1 MGGMLNPFPMGAPQ
15 YKSHIHNFYFR
26 IDLDIDGQYP
36 HDVCEI
42 FNHNSLNDPG
52 GDKWDVVPKQ
62 MKLLAN
68 PDTARKWRVRSTTSK
83 LGAKDAEN
91 PTADSAAHG
100 IGESARCCLLVCK
113 PDLSNEQT
121 AI

>member
-1 MGGMLNPFPMGAPQ
+1 MGGMLNPFPKVAPQ
-15 YKSHIHNFYFR
+15 YKSHIHNFYFW

-62 MKLLAN
+62 MKR
-68 PDTARKWRVRSTTSK
+68 PDS
-83 LGAKDAEN
+83 
-91 PTADSAAHG
+91 
-100 IGESARCCLLVCK
+100 
-113 PDLSNEQT
+113 
-121 AI
+121 